1 MVSDGSVIAGTGKIS
16 AEARLSGSSTIDS
29 QALVAPEEGT
39 NLPLAQRESGDQVNR
54 FLLCSLIAESA
65 KQIKARANRAGEAL
79 PMAQIVRGVMRSY
92 RLAAKDKNGPL
103 SQTELDMPGLRK
115 LNDKI
120 LKDEIMRHSRA
131 RVKNSETRLAH
142 AERLGDNTR
151 IKSEQESLDRA
162 IELRDQLAN
171 KR

>member
-1 MVSDGSVIAGTGKIS
+1 MVSDSSSLVRAGKGS
-16 AEARLSGSSTIDS
+16 AEGRLPVSSTIDVS
-29 QALVAPEEGT
+29 PEEST
-39 NLPLAQRESGDQVNR
+39 SLPMALRESGDQVNR

-65 KQIKARANRAGEAL
+65 KQIKARANKAGEAL
-79 PMAQIVRGVMRSY
+79 PMATIVRGVMRAY

-103 SQTELDMPGLRK
+103 SQTDLDMPGLNR

-120 LKDEIMRHSRA
+120 LKDEILSHSRA
-131 RVKNSETRLAH
+131 RVKNGETRLAH
-142 AERLGDNTR
+142 AERIGDSMR

-162 IELRDQLAN
+162 IEQRNQLAS

>member
-1 MVSDGSVIAGTGKIS
+1 MVSDS
-16 AEARLSGSSTIDS
+16 SSTIRAGKGSAEGRSPASDS
-29 QALVAPEEGT
+29 ASEEST
-39 NLPLAQRESGDQVNR
+39 NLPMALRESGDQVNR

-79 PMAQIVRGVMRSY
+79 PMATIVRGVMRAY
-92 RLAAKDKNGPL
+92 RVAAKDKNGPL
-103 SQTELDMPGLRK
+103 SQTDLDMPGLNR

-120 LKDEIMRHSRA
+120 LKDENLSHSRA
-131 RVKNSETRLAH
+131 RVKNGETRLAH
-142 AERLGDNTR
+142 AERIGDSMR

-162 IELRDQLAN
+162 IEQRNQLAG